1 MLAALDVRKYPVNLT
16 SNSRR
21 TDSVRQ
27 LLLRMTTVAGF
38 RKTPTHIIRTNPVRD
53 GNVVPVKGRIAPARQ
68 QTSVR
73 Q

>member
-27 LLLRMTTVAGF
+27 LLFRMKTFAGF
-38 RKTPTHIIRTNPVRD
+38 RQTPTQIIRTYLVCD
-53 GNVVPVKGRIAPARQ
+53 ANVVPVKGRIAPARQ
-68 QTSVR
+68 QMSVR
-73 Q
+73 